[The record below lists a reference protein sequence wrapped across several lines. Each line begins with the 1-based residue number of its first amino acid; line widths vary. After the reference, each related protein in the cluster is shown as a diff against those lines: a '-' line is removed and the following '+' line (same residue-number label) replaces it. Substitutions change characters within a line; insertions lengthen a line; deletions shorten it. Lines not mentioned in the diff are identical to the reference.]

1 MFFNSL
7 KFKSN
12 QTSDHLIQFMILE
25 NFLNPTPIQEVIL
38 IKSFLKIFKTKKLK
52 ADIKTVDW
60 RY

>member
-1 MFFNSL
+1 
-7 KFKSN
+7 
-12 QTSDHLIQFMILE
+12 MILE

-38 IKSFLKIFKTKKLK
+38 IKSFSKIFKTKKLK